1 MSFTGPAPDHELEMK
16 EAKYSRGKG
25 ADLEDG
31 GAVGQELERPAHC
44 KREATAK
51 AAAQHRLAQQ
61 IEMLDPGDEAIFK
74 LFLERYKGSPPPNV
88 VAGLTALAHA
98 RNGSSRR
105 GNVTVAE
112 EVEKEDE

>member
-1 MSFTGPAPDHELEMK
+1 M
-16 EAKYSRGKG
+16 
-25 ADLEDG
+25 
-31 GAVGQELERPAHC
+31 GQEVEWPAHC

-51 AAAQHRLAQQ
+51 TVAQHRLYQQ

-88 VAGLTALAHA
+88 VAALTALAHT

>member
-1 MSFTGPAPDHELEMK
+1 M
-16 EAKYSRGKG
+16 
-25 ADLEDG
+25 
-31 GAVGQELERPAHC
+31 GQELERPAHC

-51 AAAQHRLAQQ
+51 VAAQHRLAQQ

-88 VAGLTALAHA
+88 VAALTALAHA
-98 RNGSSRR
+98 HNGSSRR

>member
-1 MSFTGPAPDHELEMK
+1 M
-16 EAKYSRGKG
+16 
-25 ADLEDG
+25 
-31 GAVGQELERPAHC
+31 GQEVERLARC

-51 AAAQHRLAQQ
+51 AAAQHHLYQQ

-88 VAGLTALAHA
+88 VAALTALAHV

-105 GNVTVAE
+105 VNVTVAE